1 MKTKD
6 NKKEKT
12 RITYFGVPLTVLMLV
27 AVVFSH
33 IGWWVENIA
42 RVILVGK
49 IDARFYILP
58 FISAYGTIPFAFH
71 GILRSPDD
79 IRFFGKR
86 LSVPDGRLGKLLTNA
101 LAWICMVA
109 FVFAAELLV
118 GNAFDILFGVKLWNY
133 SGHPLHFTRYTG
145 VLTSLGFGTGAFV
158 LYKTVYKWLLSA
170 FSAAPKRAIGAI
182 ACVLSALIILDTAN
196 MILYTA
202 TVGEAPMLWS
212 FEVR

>member
-1 MKTKD
+1 MR
-6 NKKEKT
+6 KEKKVKSRKT
-12 RITYFGVPLTVLMLV
+12 FFGVPLTALMLV

-42 RVILVGK
+42 RIILTGK
-49 IDARFYILP
+49 FDARFYILP

-79 IRFFGKR
+79 IRFCGKR
-86 LSVPDGRLGKLLTNA
+86 LPISDSKYGRVITNVLALL
-101 LAWICMVA
+101 CMIL

-118 GNAFDILFGVKLWNY
+118 GNAFDLLFGVKLWNY

-170 FSAAPKRAIGAI
+170 FCSAPGRVVTVV
-182 ACVLSALIILDTAN
+182 ACVLSALILLDTLN

-202 TVGEAPMLWS
+202 VVGEAPMLWS
-212 FEVR
+212 INVR